1 MALSN
6 KATVEIRQVA
16 NGYVVMPA
24 SYEARGTVV
33 SDEERLVFQTF
44 AELVAWMSNH
54 FTHQAKGL
62 AVDGA

>member
-24 SYEARGTVV
+24 SYEARSTVV
-33 SDEERLVFQTF
+33 SDDERLVFQTF
-44 AELVAWMSNH
+44 AELVAWMSKH
-54 FTHQAKGL
+54 FTHRAQGL

>member
-24 SYEARGTVV
+24 SYESRSAVV
-33 SDEERLVFQTF
+33 SDDERMVFQTF
-44 AELVAWMSNH
+44 AELVGWMSKH
-54 FTHQAKGL
+54 FTHRAQGL